1 MSNRNHKWLRA
12 ITEGSP
18 WGPGVSGKTEV
29 DQFGRA
35 RYGHFSKAPK
45 PQWFGEEWDR
55 YLAHWEEGNRAAV
68 ELRCPRDRVSPDR
81 IVAKAMFPNG
91 TDPDFLGD
99 LIGSWAEVE
108 SLSHG
113 N

>member
-1 MSNRNHKWLRA
+1 MCPGDAATLKAVEFLADKNAVQVTGHRVTQAREA
-12 ITEGSP
+12 IESVVCGGFPVVYALSVEP
-18 WGPGVSGKTEV
+18 E
-29 DQFGRA
+29 
-35 RYGHFSKAPK
+35 
-45 PQWFGEEWDR
+45 WFGEKWDR

-99 LIGSWAEVE
+99 
-108 SLSHG
+108 
-113 N
+113 